1 MPALHNDTR
10 QHMHTHTHA
19 CVCASLLVMMYLHH
33 HVRCG
38 AGPRALTTTH
48 AHGRTRRHACPRMS
62 CKIRTCT
69 CAHNACNDQLI
80 ESAEPLRLGAP
91 TPLRCRNTC
100 ARLDALVGPGSRAE
114 TRTAWDGACQDKQ
127 LRTRRR
133 LSPPVLAVRVCM
145 DRLSPKSR
153 PLTKS
158 GKVSLSGG
166 KAELPIDLLK

>member
-1 MPALHNDTR
+1 MLFPASPEAAVTMPALHNDTR

-19 CVCASLLVMMYLHH
+19 CVCASLLVMMYMHH

-62 CKIRTCT
+62 CKTRTCT

-100 ARLDALVGPGSRAE
+100 ARLHALVGITSRNTHIMGWRVPGQTFAHAPMSLAPRAC
-114 TRTAWDGACQDKQ
+114 RACVHGSSTSEKWANPH
-127 LRTRRR
+127 T
-133 LSPPVLAVRVCM
+133 
-145 DRLSPKSR
+145 
-153 PLTKS
+153 
-158 GKVSLSGG
+158 
-166 KAELPIDLLK
+166 